1 MRKRSHKLLSVV
13 RSRPKILPSPIL
25 SARTVPS
32 TITYKFRVKSVKDPR
47 NLGAE
52 VAGPAATHSSAMSQH
67 APVRTFAVSF
77 QRHRDI
83 HPANPSHSVVPEACA
98 GLVAAFC

>member
-1 MRKRSHKLLSVV
+1 MRERSHKPLSVV
-13 RSRPKILPSPIL
+13 RSRPKILTSPIL
-25 SARTVPS
+25 SARAVPS
-32 TITYKFRVKSVKDPR
+32 AITYKFRVKSVKDPR

-52 VAGPAATHSSAMSQH
+52 VAGLAATHSSAMSQH
-67 APVRTFAVSF
+67 APVRMFAVTF
-77 QRHRDI
+77 QCHHHI